1 MKTKKQIRNYV
12 TNKDIAHKI
21 WSDPQILI
29 SSLDQKIKL
38 SLTDMLYIYIY
49 THWIVRN
56 ENPKHLRMNRK
67 HAEAHLFRNKK
78 SYDNLIIIMR

>member
-1 MKTKKQIRNYV
+1 MIVFSPVLKTNSIFNVRTYDKNKMKTKKQIRNYV

-49 THWIVRN
+49 TH
-56 ENPKHLRMNRK
+56 
-67 HAEAHLFRNKK
+67 
-78 SYDNLIIIMR
+78 